1 MTLSLIKSPAQ
12 MLLEKA
18 GIPHMQAGG
27 KVPPLAQQQAAL
39 AMQAPMG
46 QTTRYAPKNPITGYR
61 AASNPKH
68 ADKTGLETQPTTF
81 DKDKISQY
89 VNAYMD
95 ARDGFGL
102 PVFTPQEL
110 VNRLLVEGRSDFG
123 FNSIDKNDP
132 KAMKIANSMLELGH
146 ADDAAGFAG
155 ALYNKQ
161 RIADAHKVPF
171 NVAWNG
177 EGRNKA
183 TGLTGWDYD
192 KRMQNSAFAAEHPS
206 NAPLL
211 QHVTQLMQPPVA
223 TNEDPDAMSP
233 TNLLGNTNMPQ
244 PTVGSA
250 MFAKGGSVKVKPFK
264 DMSKLLIQKHI
275 SGK

>member
-1 MTLSLIKSPAQ
+1 MTIPLIKTPKQ
-12 MLLEKA
+12 MLFEKA

-27 KVPPLAQQQAAL
+27 TPPTLAQQQAAL
-39 AMQAPMG
+39 AMQVPIKK
-46 QTTRYAPKNPITGYR
+46 TTRYAPKNPIIGYR
-61 AASNPKH
+61 AATNPKH
-68 ADKTGLETQPTTF
+68 ADKTGIETQSTTF

-123 FNSIDKNDP
+123 FNNIDKNDP
-132 KAMKIANSMLELGH
+132 KAMKIANSMLNLGH

-155 ALYNKQ
+155 ALFNKQ

-177 EGRNKA
+177 EGRSKE

-192 KRMQNSAFAAEHPS
+192 KRMQDSAFAAEHPS

-223 TNEDPDAMSP
+223 TNEDPNAMSP
-233 TNLLGNTNMPQ
+233 TNLLGNTDMPQ
-244 PTVGSA
+244 PTTGSA
-250 MFAKGGSVKVKPFK
+250 MFAKGGSVKPFR
-264 DMSKLLIQKHI
+264 DISKMLIQKHI